1 MRKLLV
7 FSSLLGLLAV
17 PAALSAKPKPG
28 DAPGSLSVRTG
39 RGEIVL
45 QVRGAVIG
53 RMNAGKL
60 TLTDNAP
67 YDEQEPDVTGRL
79 RSRPRQLT
87 DATTVYQGRQIRFR
101 VMDGLYRL
109 KINGTG
115 INLSAVGHGWAILQG
130 DVRYD
135 NPGMYSLNGEPYEQ
149 IPYERTQR
157 LKLTGETPSTPPRL
171 GVARP

>member
-7 FSSLLGLLAV
+7 FGSLLGLLAV
-17 PAALSAKPKPG
+17 PAVLSAKPKPQ

-53 RMNAGKL
+53 RMNVGKL
-60 TLTDNAP
+60 TLTDNDP
-67 YDEQEPDVTGRL
+67 YDEEEPDVSGRL
-79 RSRPRQLT
+79 RGHRQLS

-101 VMDGLYRL
+101 VMDGSYRL
-109 KINGTG
+109 KIDGTG
-115 INLSAVGHGWAILQG
+115 INLSAVGRGWVVLQG

-135 NPGMYSLNGEPYEQ
+135 NPGTYSLNGEPYEE

-157 LKLTGETPSTPPRL
+157 LKLTGESPSTPTRL